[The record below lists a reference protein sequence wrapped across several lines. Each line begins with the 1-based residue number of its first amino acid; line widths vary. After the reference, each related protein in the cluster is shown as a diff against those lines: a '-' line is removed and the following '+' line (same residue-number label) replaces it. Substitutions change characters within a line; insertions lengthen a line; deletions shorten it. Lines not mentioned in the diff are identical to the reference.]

1 MDTARSQVHPIM
13 ADKLCRRPLA
23 SAIFRARSFPMAAS
37 LMPPRFAVR
46 FIEWFILALG
56 SKIRSEVLSLI
67 DSASLPISWHPHL
80 RELVILQL
88 LPR

>member
-1 MDTARSQVHPIM
+1 VSTPAGVSHFSRQIISDGGFV
-13 ADKLCRRPLA
+13 D
-23 SAIFRARSFPMAAS
+23 AA
-37 LMPPRFAVR
+37 PVR